1 MPENPHYIERLTDK
15 RLDTNVLHAFLRT
28 LALQDERL
36 LPYVDLVIQATEK
49 SLGNT
54 PEVAR
59 FFPVYVA
66 CWNHKDLI
74 PSQQEGEPGWASG
87 VRQRIYPHITVF
99 SYFNDQYPQMNSRSG
114 LQLVKVWLVS
124 DGIEE
129 LPGLEAAIQPTRDAW
144 VAVIK
149 SSITGTFQWSA

>member
-15 RLDTNVLHAFLRT
+15 RLDINVLHAFLRT

-36 LPYVDLVIQATEK
+36 MPYVDLVISAVRA
-49 SLGNT
+49 SIADT
-54 PEVAR
+54 PEVAKP
-59 FFPVYVA
+59 FPVYVA

-74 PSQQEGEPGWASG
+74 PPQKEDEWGR
-87 VRQRIYPHITVF
+87 VLRVHPHITVF

-124 DGIEE
+124 DEIEE

-149 SSITGTFQWSA
+149 SNIIGRFQWSA

>member
-1 MPENPHYIERLTDK
+1 
-15 RLDTNVLHAFLRT
+15 V
-28 LALQDERL
+28 
-36 LPYVDLVIQATEK
+36 
-49 SLGNT
+49 
-54 PEVAR
+54 
-59 FFPVYVA
+59 
-66 CWNHKDLI
+66 
-74 PSQQEGEPGWASG
+74 
-87 VRQRIYPHITVF
+87 YPHVTVF

>member
-15 RLDTNVLHAFLRT
+15 RLDINVLHAFLRT

-49 SLGNT
+49 SLRKT
-54 PEVAR
+54 PEVAKS
-59 FFPVYVA
+59 FPVYVA
-66 CWNHKDLI
+66 CWNHKDLA
-74 PSQQEGEPGWASG
+74 PPQQEDEWGR
-87 VRQRIYPHITVF
+87 VLRVYPHVTVF